1 MKNLETITKNNK
13 SRKGKASG
21 TTKNGAY
28 WIALDIEIAR
38 ERVCD
43 YNEDILLLIELQIR
57 HFRSGDVVAVVSYL
71 YENYNLYQSFFEEFE
86 SDSVPKCETI
96 EDVIIELK
104 NLGIP
109 EFENV
114 PEGSYTPLKAALKEY
129 GLSEYASGPDTEPD
143 SPEEV
148 TD

>member
-1 MKNLETITKNNK
+1 MNIKTLTEFNK
-13 SRKGKASG
+13 TRKGKASG
-21 TTKNGAY
+21 TTKNGSY
-28 WIALDIEIAR
+28 WIALDIEIIR
-38 ERVCD
+38 ERARD
-43 YNEDILLLIELQIR
+43 YNRDILMLIEMQIR
-57 HFRSGDVVAVVSYL
+57 HFRSGDVIAVVTYT
-71 YENYNLYQSFFEEFE
+71 YDNYNLHQSAFEEFE
-86 SDSVPKCETI
+86 SDSIPKCETI

-114 PEGSYTPLKAALKEY
+114 PEGSYTHLKAALKEY